1 MKKVLELVLFTLF
14 SFSALSQNFVSD
26 NYQNFLDAEN
36 STVVQVHGVTFQM
49 AAEILSEA
57 EGENAEEIREALK
70 TIKSFQ
76 LLAMP
81 DIDDPI
87 SEYTKGLNNL
97 DNAFDELVNV
107 KDNENRFSIQI
118 DEEDGIVY
126 EVIGLGTE
134 GDEGNFIA
142 FSLTGEIPLEMVG
155 EIINKAQ
162 SKGGKNFTD
171 LLDDKTIVID
181 EFKVFPNPTSANNK
195 VTLEIPENLIGGE
208 GLFVDLNGKVVSS
221 FQISDQT
228 KELDT
233 KGLTPGY
240 YVVSLTKDGRTI
252 KRKVNVIR

>member
-118 DEEDGIVY
+118 DEEDGNAKVGACVEVEIDSGEKDSGAVEEIEVKKYSFLCSVY
-126 EVIGLGTE
+126 K
-134 GDEGNFIA
+134 FI
-142 FSLTGEIPLEMVG
+142 
-155 EIINKAQ
+155 
-162 SKGGKNFTD
+162 D
-171 LLDDKTIVID
+171 
-181 EFKVFPNPTSANNK
+181 
-195 VTLEIPENLIGGE
+195 
-208 GLFVDLNGKVVSS
+208 
-221 FQISDQT
+221 
-228 KELDT
+228 
-233 KGLTPGY
+233 
-240 YVVSLTKDGRTI
+240 
-252 KRKVNVIR
+252 